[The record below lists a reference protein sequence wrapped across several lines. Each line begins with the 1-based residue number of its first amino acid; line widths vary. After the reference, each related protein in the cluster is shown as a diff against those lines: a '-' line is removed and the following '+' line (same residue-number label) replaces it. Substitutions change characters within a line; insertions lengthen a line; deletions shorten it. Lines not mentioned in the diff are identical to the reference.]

1 VAPNFLLRFMSLFD
15 REAKGMLGLLGM
27 NLNADNAHTRTLFN
41 WTPRPLK
48 ESVLDSAA
56 AVKAI
61 TRS

>member
-1 VAPNFLLRFMSLFD
+1 
-15 REAKGMLGLLGM
+15 M
-27 NLNADNAHTRTLFN
+27 NLHADNAQTRTLFN
-41 WTPRPLK
+41 WTPMPLK